1 MDLITPDIGLLAWM
15 LLSFS
20 IVLLILKKFAWKPIL
35 GALKEREEFIENSL
49 TEARRA
55 KEEMALLKHQNEDLM
70 KDAQVEREN
79 IMKEARDMKNQI
91 IADAKEKAK
100 ETGDKLIQQAREE
113 IQSEKKAAVSEIK
126 GQVASLSIEIAERI
140 LKTELAEDKKQKVL
154 ADNLLDEIKLN

>member
-20 IVLLILKKFAWKPIL
+20 IVLIILKKFAWKPIL
-35 GALKEREEFIENSL
+35 SALKEREEFIENSL

-79 IMKEARDMKNQI
+79 ILKEARDMKNQI
-91 IADAKEKAK
+91 IADAKDKAK

-154 ADNLLDEIKLN
+154 IDNLLEEVKLN

>member
-1 MDLITPDIGLLAWM
+1 MDLITPDIGLLVWM
-15 LLSFS
+15 LISFS
-20 IVLLILKKFAWKPIL
+20 IVLVILKKFAWKPIL

-70 KDAQVEREN
+70 KDAQVEREK
-79 IMKEARDMKNQI
+79 ILKEARDMKNQI
-91 IADAKEKAK
+91 ISDAKDKAK

-154 ADNLLDEIKLN
+154 IDNLLEEVKLN